1 MMMTMEPVT
10 REGGRAPEDFVLLE
24 TRQESLL
31 MLIRDLLKRNEELR
45 MKVARLEE
53 LAATAPNGLD

>member
-1 MMMTMEPVT
+1 MLNNA
-10 REGGRAPEDFVLLE
+10 GRAPEDVALLE

-45 MKVARLEE
+45 QKVARLEE
-53 LAATAPNGLD
+53 LAAPAPGGMI